1 MYWFWFQFQPERNLK
16 SNFYS
21 IPKKIRL
28 VCQRTKIFVFGIWN
42 STEFVRLNIFLSNE
56 EDFLFY
62 IFFYSSK
69 FRHQIVFFFFKISR
83 KKDGLRRSNRNER
96 VMLGF
101 SKIQVW
107 ECFCF
112 LTGSRRRGKKNKQD
126 TVLPKKMKILNHQK
140 QKKLQNQTH
149 LVFNDTVDAVIMRQ
163 QVLLL
168 LINGNKGFLK

>member
-69 FRHQIVFFFFKISR
+69 FRHQIVFFFFLRFRGKRMDWGDRIETKGSCWVSQKFRSESVFVSSLGHGEEEKKTSKTLFCR
-83 KKDGLRRSNRNER
+83 KKWKS
-96 VMLGF
+96 
-101 SKIQVW
+101 
-107 ECFCF
+107 
-112 LTGSRRRGKKNKQD
+112 
-126 TVLPKKMKILNHQK
+126 
-140 QKKLQNQTH
+140 
-149 LVFNDTVDAVIMRQ
+149 
-163 QVLLL
+163 
-168 LINGNKGFLK
+168 